1 MSLLSY
7 NLDFRKENGGQIK
20 STLVGYCTASKPDV
34 TFQFEPI
41 TYEPGIKRG
50 SKYAVSVTQSH
61 AEVSAFRKFFK
72 QGL

>member
-1 MSLLSY
+1 MAGTPYFCVYMRLEIQLS
-7 NLDFRKENGGQIK
+7 RQKAH
-20 STLVGYCTASKPDV
+20 TATDV